1 VPSFF
6 SGIVFSPIE
15 RIGRWTRTQRPVA
28 KNVVGYGLRLEK
40 YMAAKVHSPS
50 RRRHGAPAHCPCT
63 ARADRP
69 GKRLRFRDPGH
80 GVDRMRRRD
89 FIKTIVGSAAAA
101 WPLAARAQQPDRMR
115 RIGVLMNLAAD
126 DPEAPARVAAFAQGL
141 QESGWTMGRNV
152 RIDYR
157 WGAGVAD
164 LYRRYGAE
172 LVALTP
178 DLILASGVPAVSAVQ
193 QASRTMPVV
202 FVDTTDPVAAGFV
215 ASLARPGGYATGF
228 TQFEFGMSGKWL
240 ELLKEI
246 APGVTRA
253 AVIRNPMTPAGSG
266 QLGAIQAVAPS
277 LRVEISPIDVR
288 DTSEIEHA
296 VAAFAREPTGGLV
309 VLSTSLAVAH
319 RDEII
324 SSAGRHRLPAA
335 YPFRIYVNAGGLV
348 RYGPDQIDP
357 YWRAAGYV
365 DRILKGAK
373 PADLPVQAPTKYELV
388 INLKTAKA
396 LGIEL
401 PPTLSA
407 RADDVIE

>member
-1 VPSFF
+1 
-6 SGIVFSPIE
+6 
-15 RIGRWTRTQRPVA
+15 
-28 KNVVGYGLRLEK
+28 
-40 YMAAKVHSPS
+40 
-50 RRRHGAPAHCPCT
+50 
-63 ARADRP
+63 
-69 GKRLRFRDPGH
+69 
-80 GVDRMRRRD
+80 MRRRD

-172 LVALTP
+172 LVALMP

-324 SSAGRHRLPAA
+324 ASAGRHRLPAV

-348 RYGPDQIDP
+348 SYGPDQIDP